1 VLVLTRDGNGT
12 TLHGRGRDI
21 EEIKDAAVFERETCL
36 WRIVGKAADVRR
48 SDERATI
55 VAVLKEATEPLSP
68 REIADLSGHPYN
80 AVRMMLTRMVKASEV
95 KHAGRGRY
103 EYSHPPVTTVTTLQT
118 TKKRRARSDG
128 GCNSRSRR
136 GYKRAPP
143 DSPHE

>member
-1 VLVLTRDGNGT
+1 MLVLTRDGNGT

-68 REIADLSGHPYN
+68 REIADLSGHPYES
-80 AVRMMLTRMVKASEV
+80 VRMMLTRMVKSGEINR
-95 KHAGRGRY
+95 AGRGQY
-103 EYSHPPVTTVTTLQT
+103 ECNPQPPCYNGYSVANEDEQE
-118 TKKRRARSDG
+118 G
-128 GCNSRSRR
+128 
-136 GYKRAPP
+136 
-143 DSPHE
+143 EE